1 MDERTQPDSS
11 APARGPRPA
20 APWRRLAASALD
32 TVILLLWASLL
43 FALAVGLDAER
54 AAALPLALIGFA
66 SALAYM
72 AVGWAVWG
80 MTVGKWI
87 CGIRVVAA
95 DGGKLSW
102 PRALARVP
110 AFLIASAPLK
120 IGFAAMLW
128 DERRRG
134 WHDRLAGTMV
144 VRSSPGVCSTDGDDI
159 PLAVESV
166 IPGAAKRNAQ
176 SPAGNAQPVNA
187 LRSRLLALAMLAA
200 YVLVALAVTMPLA
213 LHFSTHIPGAE
224 VEGLEQDGYVFLWD
238 YWWVREALTHPGLH
252 VMTTRYLFWP
262 EEVSLRYHTLVPLH
276 SAAAALLQNVMSL
289 IQTYNLLLLLS
300 LAASAWGA
308 FLLARYVTGSTAAG
322 AVAGLAF
329 GFCPYMTTHALAH
342 QNLIA
347 AEWLAPFAYFVLRGL
362 RERRLRYLLGAAASW
377 ALVGLCEWY
386 YFLYA
391 GMLLGIFV
399 VWEIAAR
406 PRRAAGALLAA
417 AGVIALTVGALWPL
431 LWPMLVERA
440 HTGYMQQPLWRASAL
455 GGQAGLYLTPAFTN
469 PVLGRMGARVL
480 HDLSHSRAEATLYLG
495 VVVIALALT
504 GVAYRRRRACLEPFA
519 ACHSERSEESGL
531 AQGKLRE
538 QVAPWIAGAVFF
550 LVLALGPHLRIG
562 DRTQFNALTLLL
574 AGGLPGNGFDL
585 PISAGLMSQLAMKIV
600 AGSNFLATLT
610 QVPLPYL
617 WLWQY
622 APITRLAAVPTRAA
636 LPAMLCL
643 AVLAAAGLAVVTQG
657 LTRRWRWAI
666 AGLAAGAILFEFMPV
681 PYPMRDVR
689 VPGFY
694 RRLARCESRFAV
706 AEVPLFGDH
715 AIYMY
720 YQTVHHKP
728 IIAGLVSRRP
738 PHALALVRGN
748 ALLRELQPQG
758 MTPPGEPVLALTRW
772 GALRRS
778 LDELRAE
785 YGPALAQVESND
797 VGIIIAHGSML
808 TRADMYA
815 VDRVLHDA
823 LGLSSLQGGDG
834 IVAYFPPKGAAS
846 NCLGA
851 TSRPGS
857 ERGPQ

>member
-1 MDERTQPDSS
+1 MQPDSS
-11 APARGPRPA
+11 APAPGPRPA
-20 APWRRLAASALD
+20 APWRRFAASALD
-32 TVILLLWASLL
+32 TVILLLWTSLL

-87 CGIRVVAA
+87 CGIRVVAS

-134 WHDRLAGTMV
+134 WHDHLAGTMV
-144 VRSSPGVCSTDGDDI
+144 VPARGGGAQQSAHQ
-159 PLAVESV
+159 PLAHDSGL
-166 IPGAAKRNAQ
+166 PAADASDPPRGRVPRLV
-176 SPAGNAQPVNA
+176 SRGRLVAGVMLAVYV
-187 LRSRLLALAMLAA
+187 LLA
-200 YVLVALAVTMPLA
+200 VALTMPLA

-238 YWWVREALTHPGLH
+238 YWWVREALTRPGLH

-276 SAAAALLQNVMSL
+276 SAAAGLLQSVMSL

-308 FLLARYVTGSTAAG
+308 FLLARYVTASTAAG

-347 AEWLAPFAYFVLRGL
+347 AEWLAPFAYFALRGL

-391 GMLLGIFV
+391 AMLLGIFV

-406 PRRAAGALLAA
+406 PRRAAGAMLAA

-455 GGQAGLYLTPAFTN
+455 GGQAGVYLTPAFTN

-480 HDLSHSRAEATLYLG
+480 RAHSHLRAEATLYLG

-504 GVAYRRRRACLEPFA
+504 GVAYRRRR
-519 ACHSERSEESGL
+519 
-531 AQGKLRE
+531 
-538 QVAPWIAGAVFF
+538 VAPWIAGAVFF

-562 DRTQFNALTLLL
+562 GRTQFNALTLLL

-600 AGSNFLATLT
+600 AGSNFPAALT
-610 QVPLPYL
+610 QVSLPYL

-622 APITRLAAVPTRAA
+622 VPITRLAAVPTRAA

-706 AEVPLFGDH
+706 AEVPLFGNY
-715 AIYMY
+715 AVSMY

-758 MTPPGEPVLALTRW
+758 MTPPGEPVLVLTRW

-778 LDELRAE
+778 LDDLRAE

-797 VGIIIAHGSML
+797 VGIIITHGNML
-808 TRADMYA
+808 TRADMNA
-815 VDRVLHDA
+815 VDRVLRDA
-823 LGLSSLQGGDG
+823 LGLSSVQGGDG

-851 TSRPGS
+851 TSRPGG
-857 ERGPQ
+857 ERGPR